1 MLPTKTELN
10 FARKGNFD
18 LYTITN
24 LSFMDLAMA
33 MKIKPNLFAVV
44 KSDLANRDE
53 HLEVL
58 ESLDVFTSGDVS
70 IATSETEK
78 SKNDDQKV
86 SLAYDAEFDLKVR

>member
-58 ESLDVFTSGDVS
+58 EMCSLLVMS
-70 IATSETEK
+70 
-78 SKNDDQKV
+78 Q
-86 SLAYDAEFDLKVR
+86 LLPLKQRNPKMTTRKYH